1 MHRIFPDI
9 PLPHLTVGVSGHHRS
24 YHLAENLKDF
34 SIPETIF
41 HLENNKPPAEWG
53 ITEDEW
59 EHGINLC
66 LQARVKGRW
75 YGDDILHPI
84 PMTDDMVKFIEK
96 WESEC
101 SKQ

>member
-1 MHRIFPDI
+1 MHKMFPDI
-9 PLPHLTVGVSGHHRS
+9 PLPNLVIGVAGGFRS
-24 YHLAENLKDF
+24 YHLAKNVHDH
-34 SIPETIF
+34 SIIEPIF
-41 HLENNKPPAEWG
+41 HLPNKPPADWN
-53 ITEDEW
+53 ISEDEW
-59 EHGINLC
+59 EHDINLC